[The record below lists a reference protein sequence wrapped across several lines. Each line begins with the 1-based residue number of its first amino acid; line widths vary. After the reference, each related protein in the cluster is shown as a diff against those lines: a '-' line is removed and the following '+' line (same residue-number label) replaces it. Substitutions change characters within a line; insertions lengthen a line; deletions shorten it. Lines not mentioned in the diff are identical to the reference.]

1 MGQQRA
7 LDGLEELQRRAR
19 DQQRGEDVAG
29 DGGVG
34 AVEVGRQHAAV
45 EQRLLGDHDAQ
56 HGDGEAAAAREAQLV
71 VFGCLRSVAFGRR
84 ENAHGTTTSETNG
97 AAAMPIA
104 TTFWPEA
111 SPIRTAT
118 ANSSREVASMN
129 TSAP

>member
-1 MGQQRA
+1 M
-7 LDGLEELQRRAR
+7 
-19 DQQRGEDVAG
+19 
-29 DGGVG
+29 

-56 HGDGEAAAAREAQLV
+56 HGDGEAPAAGEAERVLVLGLARAL
-71 VFGCLRSVAFGRR
+71 AFGRR

-104 TTFWPEA
+104 TTYCPDGE
-111 SPIRTAT
+111 PDQRPRPRTA
-118 ANSSREVASMN
+118 AARSASMN